1 MNEPGLDATVLIPSY
16 NSKNTLIP
24 CLEQLTRQTWP
35 ADRFEVIVVLDGSTD
50 GSKEAL
56 GKLSTPFPLKLIEQP
71 NQGRAAALNRG
82 ARDAAG
88 GIIIIIDSDILT
100 NATFVENHLAAHQQ
114 ADVVIGPIP
123 LSDKTPVNFLTDRVR
138 EWADEHTKKMLDNP
152 EELTSTS
159 LFGGNISMPRSLYEQ
174 LGGYR
179 EELRR
184 TEDFHMGEKILRA
197 GLRVAFCPEAV
208 AAQIFDKTFYAWCRD
223 IYVDGRSHL
232 QLIRE
237 FPELKKKLRAG
248 RFYPATMTKKII
260 RPMIIHRQPLG
271 NLVLATSQAVLETAR
286 RMGLRWEILSA
297 IQGVIGDSLYFR
309 GVYDALGSQE
319 RFNAFIQ
326 PD

>member
-1 MNEPGLDATVLIPSY
+1 MNKTGPDATVLIPSY

-24 CLEQLTRQTWP
+24 CLEQLARQTCP
-35 ADRFEVIVVLDGSTD
+35 CFEVIVVLDGSTD

-56 GKLSTPFPLKLIEQP
+56 TELSTPFPLKVIEQP

-82 ARDAAG
+82 ARDACG
-88 GIIIIIDSDILT
+88 RIIIIIDSDILT
-100 NATFVENHLAAHQQ
+100 NTTFVESHLAAHQQ
-114 ADVVIGPIP
+114 AEVVIGPIP
-123 LSDKTPVNFLTDRVR
+123 LSDKSPVNFLTDRVR
-138 EWADEHTKKMLDNP
+138 EWAEEHARQMLAGPD
-152 EELTSTS
+152 ELTATS
-159 LFGGNISMPRSLYEQ
+159 MFGGNISMPRSLYRQ
-174 LGGYR
+174 LGGYC

-223 IYVDGRSHL
+223 IYYDGRSHL

-237 FPELKKKLRAG
+237 FPGLKKKLRAG
-248 RFYPATMTKKII
+248 RYYPASMTKRIL
-260 RPMIIHRQPLG
+260 RPRIIHRSPIG
-271 NLVLATSQAVLETAR
+271 NLVLATSQALLEAAR
-286 RMGLRWEILSA
+286 RMGLRWGILSA

-309 GVYDALGSQE
+309 GVYDALGSRE